1 MVSSEGDSIESI
13 LQRDGFVV
21 LPAVLSENE
30 VSVLVDAVNAATL
43 SVDGVMRS
51 SDRYAIRRVMQ
62 EVPLLNRRVW
72 NARLTGIVREL
83 LGPSAFVTKSIW
95 FEKPPGG
102 NWFVGWHQDISI
114 SVSHRAEVPGYS
126 RWTAKHGMIGVVPP
140 VSILERTLTVR
151 IHLDDADSDNGAVRV
166 LPGSHGRGIVPA
178 HVDDNE
184 ANLLRTPGRC
194 HDHATAPSSRQFTL
208 AHPSAAPG
216 PSYRI
221 ERWRTSWRLIVGR
234 TNGTSVNISPYVAQW
249 TPSRSTTTL
258 NCQS

>member
-30 VSVLVDAVNAATL
+30 VSGLVDAVNAATL

-51 SDRYAIRRVMQ
+51 ADRYAIRRVMQ

-83 LGPSAFVTKSIW
+83 LGPNAFVTKSIW

-114 SVSHRAEVPGYS
+114 SVSHRAEVAGYS

-140 VSILERTLTVR
+140 VSVLERTLTLR

-166 LPGSHGRGIVPA
+166 LPGSHRVGIVPA
-178 HVDDNE
+178 LVDEDRTVTCSVPRGGVMLMRP
-184 ANLLRTPGRC
+184 LLL
-194 HDHATAPSSRQFTL
+194 HASSRSLTTRPRRVL
-208 AHPSAAPG
+208 H
-216 PSYRI
+216 I
-221 ERWRTSWRLIVGR
+221 ELNYLDLDDDLSWAERMEL
-234 TNGTSVNISPYVAQW
+234 P
-249 TPSRSTTTL
+249 
-258 NCQS
+258 